1 MGRRRRKKRLPEGE
15 FSAVIESLSH
25 DGRGVSHIDGKTVFI
40 HGALPGERVLF
51 NYSYIGKTHDE
62 GVVREIL
69 EPSEDRVL
77 PICEKFGVC
86 GGCSLQHMRSDRQI
100 EFKQQSLIDALHRIG
115 KTRPENIE
123 PPITSH
129 PSGYRKKARLGVKYV
144 TARQKVL
151 IGFRERGSSFITD
164 VDQCPVLHPAVGENL
179 RPLAELIG
187 TFSIRDKIPQI
198 EVAVGDEGIILIFR
212 LLEPLLPEEADRLVA
227 LCERYHWTPYIQ
239 EGGPDS
245 VRPLADQLQLFYEL
259 PDEKLRFDFLPTDF
273 TQVNTGVNRQ
283 MIAQAME
290 WLRPS
295 PDETILD
302 LFCGLG
308 NFTLPLARRARR
320 VTGVEGEKSLVH
332 RAMQNMEKNGIENV
346 SYHVANLYES
356 LEHARW
362 ARQQYDAV
370 LLDPPRSGALEIM
383 PLIEA
388 TGASRVLYVSC
399 YPGTLARD
407 AGELVNSHGFRMV
420 KAGVMD
426 MFPHTA
432 HVESMALF
440 EK

>member
-1 MGRRRRKKRLPEGE
+1 MGRRRGKKRLPEGE
-15 FSAVIESLSH
+15 FNAVIESLSH
-25 DGRGVSHIDGKTVFI
+25 DGRGVSRIDGKAVFI

-51 NYSYIGKTHDE
+51 SYSYIGKTHDE
-62 GVVREIL
+62 GVVRDIL
-69 EPSEDRVL
+69 EPSDDRVE
-77 PICEKFGVC
+77 PICERFGVC

-100 EFKQQSLIDALHRIG
+100 GFKQQSLIDALHRIG
-115 KTRPENIE
+115 KTVPESIE
-123 PPITSH
+123 PPITSR

-144 TARQKVL
+144 AAKQKVL

-164 VDQCPVLHPAVGENL
+164 TDHCPVLHPAVGENL
-179 RPLAELIG
+179 LPLAELIG
-187 TFSIRDKIPQI
+187 TFSIRDRIPQI
-198 EVAVGDEGIILIFR
+198 ELAVGDDGIILIFR
-212 LLEPLLPEEADRLVA
+212 LLEPLPPEEADRLVA
-227 LCERYHWTPYIQ
+227 LCERYHWTPYVQ
-239 EGGPDS
+239 EAGPDS
-245 VRPLADQLQLFYEL
+245 VRPLTDQLQLFYEL
-259 PDEKLRFDFLPTDF
+259 PDEMLRFDFLPTDF
-273 TQVNTGVNRQ
+273 TQVNTEVNRK

-295 PDETILD
+295 PDERILD

-308 NFTLPLARRARR
+308 NFTLPLARRARQ
-320 VTGVEGEKSLVH
+320 VTGVEGDVALVR
-332 RAMQNMEKNGIENV
+332 RAIENMERNGIGNV
-346 SYHVANLYES
+346 SYHVANLYEP

-362 ARQQYDAV
+362 ARERYDAV
-370 LLDPPRSGALEIM
+370 LLDPPRSGAIEIM

-407 AGELVNSHGFRMV
+407 AGELVHRHGYRMV